1 MELNVSFY
9 SYNDSCAS
17 YGETH
22 SNRSILYILG
32 LSLIFTVGLVANTW
46 VIILITF
53 VRELRNA
60 SNVFILVLCASNNVF
75 LLIFIPF
82 EIFQP
87 DFHVNSLLLSRL
99 IQYMLYLFCSVS
111 IMSLLMMSFDRWRA
125 VVRPMDIKS
134 HNGKTTALKVA
145 AVLILAAILVLP
157 TAFVHEFFEDE
168 VCNSTYIAMNLDI
181 LFGVTFY
188 CMALLYICPLCLI
201 SFLYLSMA
209 KKLLTQ
215 GKTIRE
221 SLRHHVKPRAQRSRV
236 AWVVVGLVVSFA
248 VCWFPYYLFLII
260 YVTDAEFYKRPI
272 YFFLLN
278 WRPLISL
285 LNTCIDPLSIFL
297 LGSRFRNH
305 LWIILCSLPNLGKNR
320 PSLREGA
327 VTAKVRRT
335 RSSSSSN
342 STTRT
347 VLNLPLVSPLDG
359 QC

>member
-1 MELNVSFY
+1 MESNLTYYDLCLFS
-9 SYNDSCAS
+9 
-17 YGETH
+17 GKTG
-22 SNRSILYILG
+22 SNRSIFYIFG
-32 LSLIFTVGLVANTW
+32 LSIIFIVGLVANTW
-46 VIILITF
+46 VTVLITF

-60 SNVFILVLCASNNVF
+60 CNVFILVLCASNNVF

-87 DFHVNSLLLSRL
+87 DFHLNSLLFSRL
-99 IQYMLYLFCSVS
+99 IQYILHLFCSVS

-134 HNGKTTALKVA
+134 HKGKTTALKVV

-157 TAFVHEFFEDE
+157 TGFVHVVREDE
-168 VCNSTYIAMNLDI
+168 LCNTTYVAMDLDM
-181 LFGVTFY
+181 LGGVTFY
-188 CMALLYICPLCLI
+188 CMVLLYICPLCLI

-248 VCWFPYYLFLII
+248 VCWFPYYLLLII
-260 YVTDAEFYKRPI
+260 YVTDDAFYERPM
-272 YFFLLN
+272 YYLLLN

-297 LGSRFRNH
+297 LGSRFRKH
-305 LWIILCSLPNLGKNR
+305 LWSILCNLSKVGKTR
-320 PSLREGA
+320 PSRWHGA
-327 VTAKVRRT
+327 LTAQVRRT
-335 RSSSSSN
+335 RSSNSSSTN
-342 STTRT
+342 TTRT
-347 VLNLPLVSPLDG
+347 ALNLQPVLPQDR